1 VRISQICIDRPVLA
15 SVMSLL
21 IAIFGLI
28 SLTRLQNRELPNVD
42 PPVVSITTIFPG
54 AAPEVVETS
63 ITDVIED
70 QVNGIPGVKHVTS
83 TSREQ
88 VSSITLEFDLDV
100 DVDEAA
106 NDTRDRVAR
115 ARRRLPKEV
124 EEPIVAKRDSDAW
137 PVMWLAL
144 SGEGRDQIE
153 LTSIMETRIVD
164 RLAKLP
170 GVANVM
176 LAGERRHAMRLWIDN
191 RILGSYGLTIA
202 DLDAALDREN
212 VDIPSGRVE
221 SESTEFTVRSMGE
234 LHSAADF
241 EDLIIGSFSG
251 DLVRLRDVARVEVGA
266 ESVRKIVRVNGVP
279 ALGIGVVKQSTANTL
294 DVADAVW
301 EEIER
306 LNRELPPGV
315 AINVGFDSAKFIKQ
329 SIRDVTRTIFEAA
342 ILVIFVIYIFLRT
355 VRATLIPAIAIPVSV
370 LGAFAFLYFA
380 GFTINT
386 LTLMGITLAIGL
398 VVDDAIVVLE
408 NITRWVESG
417 TPPMEAARRGMQ
429 EISFAVI
436 AATVSA
442 VAVFLPLTF
451 LTDTTGR
458 LFREFAV
465 TVAAALAVS
474 GFVAVT
480 LSPAL
485 CARVVRP
492 RKAEHGVKAALAR
505 FFERLVDRYGAALK
519 VVMRR
524 PNAFVAMGAAWLAL
538 GLAIAFFGVLDEEL
552 VPRTDRSLAIVST
565 RAHEGSTIEYMDQY
579 QAQVEQILK
588 DVPDVRRYFSA
599 VALGLGTPGLVNQG
613 RIWASLVDADERKR
627 SQREVVEDI
636 GARLRQVA
644 GIEAWAFEPSPMRG
658 VGGAGLNL
666 RILGEDLQRMADIGE
681 ALKRRV
687 GELPGYG
694 HADVNIYLNKPQ
706 LEVEIDRERAS
717 DLGVSVRDIAT
728 TLQILL
734 GGRDLSTFKLRGET
748 YDVMAQL
755 ERGERNDPRDLLE
768 LSVRTQDGGLVPLS
782 GLVDLR
788 ETTAPRAIY
797 HFDRLRSA
805 NFSVQLDGVA
815 QGEAIETVGAIAR
828 ELAPEGS
835 GYRVLLA
842 GNSEK
847 FVESGNALAFAYGLA
862 ILIVYLVL
870 AAQFESFVHP
880 LTILVAVALSFT
892 GALVTLAIV
901 GWLNDRGVVQVVG
914 SLNIYSKIGLV
925 MLIGLVTKNSIL
937 IVEFANQLR
946 GRGYA
951 LVDATVE
958 AARTRFR
965 PILMT
970 ALATMV
976 GILPIALGQGAG
988 GDARAPLGI
997 AVVGGM
1003 FFSTGLT
1010 FLVVPAAY
1018 VVLERV
1024 QLRLRGRAAESEANP
1039 TTLRTA

>member
-63 ITDVIED
+63 VTDVLED

-88 VSSITLEFDLDV
+88 VSGITLEFDLGV
-100 DVDEAA
+100 DLDQAA

-115 ARRRLPKEV
+115 ARRRLPREV

-144 SGEGRDQIE
+144 TGEGRDQIE
-153 LTSIMETRIVD
+153 LTSIMETRVVD

-170 GVANVM
+170 GVANVV
-176 LAGERRHAMRLWIDN
+176 LAGERRHAMRLWVDN

-221 SESTEFTVRSMGE
+221 SQDTEFTVRSLGE
-234 LHSAADF
+234 LRTASDF
-241 EDLIIGSFSG
+241 EDLIIGSFAG

-279 ALGIGVVKQSTANTL
+279 ALGFGVVKQSTANTL
-294 DVADAVW
+294 DVAEAVW
-301 EEIER
+301 GEIEQ
-306 LNRELPPGV
+306 LNRELPTGV
-315 AINVGFDSAKFIKQ
+315 SINVGFDSAKFIKQ
-329 SIRDVTRTIFEAA
+329 SIRDVSRTIFEAA
-342 ILVIFVIYIFLRT
+342 ILVIFVIYVFLRS
-355 VRATLIPAIAIPVSV
+355 VRATLVPAIAIPVSV

-429 EISFAVI
+429 EISFAVV

-485 CARVVRP
+485 CARVVR
-492 RKAEHGVKAALAR
+492 RGQTERGAKAVLAR
-505 FFERLVDRYGAALK
+505 LFERLSERYAKELQM
-519 VVMRR
+519 VMRR
-524 PNAFVAMGAAWLAL
+524 PLAFVAIGGAWLAL
-538 GLAIAFFGVLDEEL
+538 GLAIVWFGVLDEEL

-565 RAHEGSTIEYMDQY
+565 RAHEGSTIEYLDQY
-579 QAQVEQILK
+579 QAKVEQILM
-588 DVPDVRRYFSA
+588 DTPEVRRYFSA
-599 VALGLGTPGLVNQG
+599 VALGWGTPGQVNRG
-613 RIWASLVDADERKR
+613 RIWASLVDPDERKR
-627 SQREVVEDI
+627 SQREVVKDI
-636 GARLRQVA
+636 GDRLRQVA

-658 VGGAGLNL
+658 VGGAGVDL
-666 RILGEDLQRMADIGE
+666 RILGEDLEQMAEIGE

-694 HADVNIYLNKPQ
+694 HAELDIHLNKPQ

-717 DLGVSVRDIAT
+717 DLGISVRDIAT

-734 GGRDLSTFKLRGET
+734 GGRDLSTFKLHGET
-748 YDVMAQL
+748 YKVMAQL
-755 ERGERNDPRDLLE
+755 GRGERDDPRDLLE
-768 LSVRTQDGGLVPLS
+768 LSVRSHDGDLIPLS
-782 GLVDLR
+782 GLVNLR
-788 ETTAPRAIY
+788 ETTAPRAIQ

-805 NFSVQLDGVA
+805 SFSVQLEGVA
-815 QGEAIETVGAIAR
+815 QGEAIETVSALAR
-828 ELAPEGS
+828 ELLPDDG
-835 GYRVLLA
+835 GYRVRLA
-842 GNSEK
+842 GDSEK
-847 FVESGNALAFAYGLA
+847 FVEAGHALAFAYGFA

-892 GALVTLAIV
+892 GALVALAMV
-901 GWLNDRGVVQVVG
+901 GWLNDLGVVQVVG
-914 SLNIYSKIGLV
+914 SLNIFSKIGLV

-988 GDARAPLGI
+988 GDSRAPLGI
-997 AVVGGM
+997 AVFGGM
-1003 FFSTGLT
+1003 LFSTALT

-1018 VVLERV
+1018 VVIERL
-1024 QLRLRGRAAESEANP
+1024 QLRLRGRGVEPEPVVVAGG
-1039 TTLRTA
+1039 R